1 MVVEVRQPSAQLSV
15 GEFEALAEFTARE
28 IETVFLEFIGGR
40 LGVRKARNGNHGA
53 VAAWLA
59 CRCLEARPG
68 LGLHPNLG
76 LRVEEHG
83 EGRALPDGVLA
94 PKGSFAG
101 QGAWADP
108 GTALMTVEITSHDP
122 DTHHRDRVAKPRSYA
137 GAGIPLY
144 LLVDRDT
151 RWTAVHSDP
160 DPALGYRD
168 VHMVRFGGTLTLPE
182 PLGIALDTE
191 ELQQYV
197 D

>member
-1 MVVEVRQPSAQLSV
+1 MVVEVRQSPPQMSV
-15 GEFEALAEFTARE
+15 DEFETLAEFTARE
-28 IETVFLEFIGGR
+28 IETVGLEFVSGR
-40 LGVRKARNGNHGA
+40 LGVRKARNDSHGA

-59 CRCLEARPG
+59 CRCLQARPG

-94 PKGSFAG
+94 PTGSFAG

-108 GTALMTVEITSHDP
+108 GAALMTVEITSHDP
-122 DTHHRDRVAKPRSYA
+122 DTHHRDRAEKPRAYA

-151 RWTAVHSDP
+151 LWTAVHSDP
-160 DPALGYRD
+160 DPALGYRQ
-168 VHMVRFGGTLTLPE
+168 VHMVRFGGVLTLPE
-182 PLGIALDTE
+182 PLGITLDTE
-191 ELQQYV
+191 ELAEYA